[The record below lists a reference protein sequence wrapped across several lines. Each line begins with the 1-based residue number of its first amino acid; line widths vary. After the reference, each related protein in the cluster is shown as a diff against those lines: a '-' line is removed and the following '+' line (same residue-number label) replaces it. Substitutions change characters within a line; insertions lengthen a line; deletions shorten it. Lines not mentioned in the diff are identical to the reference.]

1 MPFCNGILRR
11 FCRGLSSNTLYRIP
25 LWMSSYSKKE
35 NQSDPF
41 LRYNARGALQ
51 IFCYKDMMKETG
63 YASIRCLKGRGFMEL
78 MEAIRARKSYRNE
91 FYNTPVPRS
100 DLREILEAG
109 LADPSG

>member
-1 MPFCNGILRR
+1 MPFYNGILRR
-11 FCRGLSSNTLYRIP
+11 FCRGFSSNTLYRIP

-78 MEAIRARKSYRNE
+78 MEAIGIIENTIAE
-91 FYNTPVPRS
+91 F
-100 DLREILEAG
+100 E
-109 LADPSG
+109 